1 MKDQHSS
8 QNPNFRGAAL
18 IATAIGAVA
27 VGAFAIGALA
37 IGRLAIRRVV
47 IESAKLKS
55 PEIQDLTVTRLHA
68 AEVTVSDSLKLP
80 ESNADPKISS
90 ETM

>member
-8 QNPNFRGAAL
+8 PSPNLRGVAL

-47 IESAKLKS
+47 IDSAKLKYPRDS
-55 PEIQDLTVTRLHA
+55 GPYRDA
-68 AEVTVSDSLKLP
+68 ASRRRSHRQRFPQSTGR
-80 ESNADPKISS
+80 
-90 ETM
+90 